1 MGPQGA
7 IVRNALI
14 LFFTL
19 ASISFSSFASINT
32 SKHNPSNLQT
42 ASVSNYVIDLSSGK
56 TLYRKNSNVVMPIAS
71 LTKLMTAMVT
81 LDAKLPL
88 NQKITFTKTDREHMY
103 NTYSR
108 VRVGSELSR
117 GETMHIALMSSE
129 NLAAAALAANY
140 PGGYKAF
147 IRAMNAKAKALG
159 MTHTHFVD
167 SSGLNPKNQSTASDV
182 AKMVRAAYKYPEI
195 RKYSTN
201 GAVHT
206 AYFTHPRYK
215 LGYTNTNALVRGK
228 KWDVNL
234 SKTGFLDEAGRCLAM
249 VTTIDG
255 KKILMVMLDS
265 QGKLTP
271 IGDAGRIKQWLQTGK
286 SKAITADAKYYQQ
299 QKLKQ
304 LTQ

>member
-1 MGPQGA
+1 
-7 IVRNALI
+7 
-14 LFFTL
+14 
-19 ASISFSSFASINT
+19 
-32 SKHNPSNLQT
+32 
-42 ASVSNYVIDLSSGK
+42 
-56 TLYRKNSNVVMPIAS
+56 
-71 LTKLMTAMVT
+71 
-81 LDAKLPL
+81 
-88 NQKITFTKTDREHMY
+88 
-103 NTYSR
+103 
-108 VRVGSELSR
+108 
-117 GETMHIALMSSE
+117 MHIALMSSE

-195 RKYSTN
+195 RKYTTN

-215 LGYTNTNALVRGK
+215 LGYTNTNTNALVRGE
-228 KWDVNL
+228 KWKVNV
-234 SKTGFLDEAGRCLAM
+234 SKTGYLDEAGRCLAM

-265 QGKLTP
+265 QGKMTP

-286 SKAITADAKYYQQ
+286 SKAISTDAKFYQQ
-299 QKLKQ
+299 QKLKE
-304 LTQ
+304 LTK

>member
-1 MGPQGA
+1 M
-7 IVRNALI
+7 RNALI

-19 ASISFSSFASINT
+19 ASVSFSSFASINT
-32 SKHNPSNLQT
+32 SKLNPSNLQT
-42 ASVSNYVIDLSSGK
+42 AAVSAYVIDLSSGK
-56 TLYRKNSNVVMPIAS
+56 TLYHKNSNVVMPIAS

-88 NQKITFTKTDREHMY
+88 NQKITFTQTDREHMY

-140 PGGYKAF
+140 PGGYNAF

-167 SSGLNPKNQSTASDV
+167 SSGLNPKNHSTASDV
-182 AKMVRAAYKYPEI
+182 AKMVRAAYKYHEI

-215 LGYTNTNALVRGK
+215 LGYTNTNALVRGE
-228 KWDVNL
+228 KWNVNL
-234 SKTGFLDEAGRCLAM
+234 SKTGYLDEAGRCLAM

-286 SKAITADAKYYQQ
+286 SKSITADAKYYQQ
-299 QKLKQ
+299 QKLKE
-304 LTQ
+304 LTK